1 MKCQNKFYLDKTMAK
16 IIKNEILI
24 ITLDYMRIK
33 IIISLRLMTLTHVFL
48 VFYINIY

>member
-1 MKCQNKFYLDKTMAK
+1 MAK